1 MTSHSKMPSWA
12 LAPTIPSPFVAD
24 LFRYIALDKR
34 RRAALRKRSGLTA
47 ASLDDA
53 AYRFTPQQ
61 FGRALRMVIS
71 EASDESFGLFAR
83 PVPVGAYGRL
93 LRLLAY
99 CPDLA
104 TALREAS
111 GFYQLFDNRSPWRT
125 SATSQA
131 VEIGLTPRTAAQ
143 AGSLLYTHMA
153 LLTLWHTMNWLSGSI
168 LPLQQVMLPDIFRAY
183 SAKSRFLFGR
193 APLYGQGAALLL
205 PAGTLAAPVT
215 RSAGETRAF
224 LRQAFFGLIGPGPQG
239 SLESRLRVLLAASTP
254 FTALRETAAAQ
265 ELGISRQ
272 TLAKRLA
279 ALGTSFQ
286 GIRDEMRRDRAC
298 VMLTRSD
305 LGFAEIA
312 EALSYSEPSAF
323 QRAFK
328 QWTGMPPGEYRK
340 RHRVVNRA

>member
-1 MTSHSKMPSWA
+1 MPSWV

-24 LFRYIALDKR
+24 LFRYIDLDKR
-34 RRAALRKRSGLTA
+34 RRASLQKRLGLTA
-47 ASLDDA
+47 ASLEDA

-61 FGRALRMVIS
+61 FGHALRMVIC
-71 EASDESFGLFAR
+71 EAGDESFGLSAR
-83 PVPVGAYGRL
+83 PVPVGTYGRL
-93 LRLLAY
+93 LRLLVY

-104 TALREAS
+104 TALRESA
-111 GFYQLFDNRSPWRT
+111 GFYQLFDDRPPWRISTT
-125 SATSQA
+125 SKTL
-131 VEIGLTPRTAAQ
+131 EIGLTPRTAAQ

-168 LPLQQVMLPDIFRAY
+168 LPLHQVMLPEPFRAY
-183 SAKSRFLFGR
+183 SAESRFLFGR
-193 APLYGQGAALLL
+193 APLYGHGAALLL
-205 PAGTLAAPVT
+205 PAGALAAPVT
-215 RSAGETRAF
+215 RSADETRVF
-224 LRQAFFGLIGPGPQG
+224 LRHAFFGLIGPGPQG
-239 SLESRLRVLLAASTP
+239 SLEHRLRILLAASKP
-254 FTALRETAAAQ
+254 FAALREIEAAQ

-272 TLAKRLA
+272 TLAKRLT

-298 VMLTRSD
+298 AMLTRSD

-340 RHRVVNRA
+340 RHRVIDRT